1 MRTAASTLAAL
12 AICLLVP
19 FSGLAQAPVR
29 DGQPADAP
37 GMRSEDVFM
46 PIRPVAPPA
55 KQVLGAARINA
66 ASMAA
71 AVTNSVINAGG
82 GWDASLSGIS
92 TGKPEIDRMIL
103 ESAARHGVD
112 PKLIYAVM
120 HQESGF
126 RSGAVS
132 HAGAC
137 GYMQLMPGTA
147 RRFGVTNIFDPKQN
161 IDAGSKYLRFL
172 LDLFDGNIELAL
184 AGYNAG
190 EYRVIRSGY
199 RVPQIRETRNYVRAI
214 SANYYRRAGRRYNVT
229 FGPST
234 ITEQQREDVGRQAH
248 ETTAER
254 PTLASVDANG
264 VVGFSNIN

>member
-1 MRTAASTLAAL
+1 MHSDA
-12 AICLLVP
+12 V
-19 FSGLAQAPVR
+19 FVQAQPSAPR
-29 DGQPADAP
+29 
-37 GMRSEDVFM
+37 
-46 PIRPVAPPA
+46 A
-55 KQVLGAARINA
+55 KQESNVVRLNP

-71 AVTNSVINAGG
+71 TVTNSVINAGG
-82 GWDASLSGIS
+82 ARGSSLSGLT
-92 TGKPEIDRMIL
+92 TGKPEIDRLIG

-126 RSGAVS
+126 RARAVS

-147 RRFGVTNIFDPKQN
+147 RRFGVTDIFDPKQN

-172 LDLFDGNIELAL
+172 LDLFDNNVELAL

-190 EYRVIRSGY
+190 EYRVIRAGY
-199 RVPQIRETRNYVRAI
+199 RVPPIRETRNYVRAI
-214 SANYYRRAGRRYNVT
+214 SANYYRRAGRRFNVT

-234 ITEQQREDVGRQAH
+234 LSKQQREELAQQAR
-248 ETTAER
+248 ETNEAR
-254 PTLASVDANG
+254 PTYATIDASG

>member
-12 AICLLVP
+12 AICLLVAP
-19 FSGLAQAPVR
+19 MGLAQTPVR
-29 DGQPADAP
+29 EQQPVDAP

-46 PIRPVAPPA
+46 PVRPVAPMP
-55 KQVLGAARINA
+55 KQVVGTARISA

-71 AVTNSVINAGG
+71 AVTNSVINAGS
-82 GWDASLSGIS
+82 GWDRSLSGIS
-92 TGKPEIDRMIL
+92 TGRPEIDRMIL
-103 ESAARHGVD
+103 ESGTRHGVD

-126 RSGAVS
+126 RPGAVS

-172 LDLFDGNIELAL
+172 LDLFDDNIELAL

-229 FGPST
+229 FGAST
-234 ITEQQREDVGRQAH
+234 VTKQQREELDRQAY

-254 PTLASVDANG
+254 PTLAIVGADG